1 MDTHEKRII
10 QLNHLLKPLLLASM
24 VLLVLSQSSI
34 VQAQNDSDHD
44 GISDV
49 KEEELA
55 NLYAPYLQF
64 KAGENFFPVDVN
76 YHLENSVLK
85 LRTGTD
91 VILVDSSPSG
101 ATISTYD
108 SEYYFLDNKLGG
120 FSEISADYNRKKNSL
135 GYTVYARVTRESS
148 FLIVQYWFFYA
159 YNDGQLNQHE
169 GDWEMIEVLLDAEE
183 NPISA
188 VYSQHLQGQR
198 VIWADVEKIDGTHP
212 KVYVARGSHANYFRP
227 YQGRL
232 GLENDEVGAD
242 GVSLTPSEITLVML
256 GEQGADNH
264 PASQSWLDFQGRWG
278 DWAELADAAVGFA
291 GPPGPG
297 HGENSEKWYT
307 PVSWGQ
313 SLISVGNT
321 WFTLSWF
328 AANFL
333 LIFLGVTVILSL
345 FKVWKIVKV
354 RKEGEYMLPV
364 MLKTK
369 ASAGILLGIVGIVLT
384 VAGMFLPWYM
394 IEADIQTTAL
404 STAGKVELLVFDG
417 IRGLQLNLLAG
428 GGVTPA
434 FGLRVPFSILLLTGV
449 VLGVLDI
456 IGADRGL
463 GNKYIRSG
471 IFFFILVGILLA
483 FVSQI
488 TASLP
493 SLAAGLGASLPPEA
507 IEMAEVIAQQPLQG
521 EQTYS
526 IENVGSVYLAWG
538 LGLGV
543 YMFLASA
550 IVKIVGGLI
559 IRKTTTPKA
568 RPEQPNTTQKPTE
581 GEAQ

>member
-1 MDTHEKRII
+1 MHGKKKTE
-10 QLNHLLKPLLLASM
+10 LNGLKPLLLALM
-24 VLLVLSQSSI
+24 ILLALGQSS
-34 VQAQNDSDHD
+34 VVLAQNDLDHD
-44 GISDV
+44 GISDA

-64 KAGENFFPVDVN
+64 KARENFFPVDVN

-85 LRTGTD
+85 LRTGID
-91 VILVDSSPSG
+91 VILVDSSPSV

-108 SEYYFLDNKLGG
+108 SEYYFLDNRLGG
-120 FSEISADYNRKKNSL
+120 FSEISADYNQKKNSL
-135 GYTVYARVTRESS
+135 GYTVYARVTRESG

-169 GDWEMIEVLLDAEE
+169 GDWEMIEVLLDAGE
-183 NPISA
+183 NPVSA
-188 VYSQHLQGQR
+188 VYSQHLQEQR
-198 VIWADVEKIDGTHP
+198 ALWADVEKVDGTHP
-212 KVYVARGSHANYFRP
+212 KVYVARGSHANYFRS

-232 GLENDEVGAD
+232 GFENDEVGAD
-242 GVSLTPSEITLVML
+242 GVSLAPSEITLVVL
-256 GEQGADNH
+256 GEQGAGNH
-264 PASQSWLDFQGRWG
+264 PSSQNWLDFQGRWG
-278 DWAELADAAVGFA
+278 DWAELADVAVGFA
-291 GPPGPG
+291 GPHGPG
-297 HGENSEKWYT
+297 HGENSEKWGT

-313 SLISVGNT
+313 SFILVGNM

-333 LIFLGVTVILSL
+333 LIFLGVTGVLSL
-345 FKVWKIVKV
+345 FKVWRIVKI
-354 RKEGEYMLPV
+354 RKKKESTLPI

-369 ASAGILLGIVGIVLT
+369 ASVGILLGIAGIILT

-404 STAGKVELLVFDG
+404 STAGKVELLIFDG

-428 GGVTPA
+428 GGLSPA

-449 VLGVLDI
+449 ILSILDI
-456 IGADRGL
+456 IGADKGL

-471 IFFFILVGILLA
+471 IFFFILVGVLLA

-493 SLAAGLGASLPPEA
+493 SLAANLGLSLPPETL
-507 IEMAEVIAQQPLQG
+507 EMAEVIAQQPLQG
-521 EQTYS
+521 EQTYN

-550 IVKIVGGLI
+550 IVKIIGGLI
-559 IRKTTTPKA
+559 IRKTAEPKA
-568 RPEQPNTTQKPTE
+568 QPEQPNMEQKHIE
-581 GEAQ
+581 REAQ